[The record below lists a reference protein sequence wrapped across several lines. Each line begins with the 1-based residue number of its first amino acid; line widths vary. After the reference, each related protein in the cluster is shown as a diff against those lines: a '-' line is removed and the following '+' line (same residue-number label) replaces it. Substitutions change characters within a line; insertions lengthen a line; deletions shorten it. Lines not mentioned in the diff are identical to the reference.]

1 MTKEVLE
8 FAKSRGIGEG
18 YSYLIDKSNPQSMGF
33 AMDAAL
39 VGNANAGIPVEYTA
53 FLDPAVIKI
62 LTAPRRARMI
72 GKEVKIGDW
81 TTPYAKFKTVEETGN
96 VQAYDDYAD
105 NGTSDVNLNFPV
117 RDNFV
122 FETVIRYGDREV
134 DTAGMA
140 RINLAAEKQRS
151 AANTLDIAMNRADF
165 FGVDGLRI
173 YGLTNDPNLPSAVT
187 LASGAAGSVLW
198 SKKTTNEIFNDIVLL
213 VGDVSKRSKGLV
225 DSSSKMK
232 LIVSPENGISLEQ
245 STQYNKSVKE
255 MMKGAFPNMEIVVAE
270 EMNSSSG
277 NMVQVWAEAD
287 DEIATVVLGYSEKL
301 RAGRT
306 IAEMSHFKQK
316 FVAGTYG
323 AVIQRPFLM
332 AHSLGS

>member
-1 MTKEVLE
+1 MTKEALD
-8 FAKSRGIGEG
+8 FIQSRGIGIG
-18 YSYLIDKSNPQSMGF
+18 YSYLIDKEHPESMGL

-53 FLDPAVIKI
+53 FLDPAVVRI
-62 LTAPRRARMI
+62 LTSPRNARKI
-72 GKEVKIGDW
+72 GQEIKIGDW
-81 TTPYAKFKTVEETGN
+81 TTPYARFKTIEETGN
-96 VQAYDDYAD
+96 IQAYDDYAD

-122 FETVIRYGDREV
+122 FETVIRYGDREI
-134 DTAGMA
+134 DAAGMA
-140 RINLAAEKQRS
+140 RINLASEKQRS

-165 FGVDGLRI
+165 YGVDGLRI

-187 LASGAAGSVLW
+187 LATGAAGSVLW
-198 SKKTTNEIFNDIVLL
+198 SKKTTKEIFNDIVLL
-213 VGDVSKRSKGLV
+213 VGDVSKRAKGLV
-225 DSSSKMK
+225 DNSSKMK
-232 LIVSPENGISLEQ
+232 LVVSPENNVALKQATDFNVSAYDMVTKAFPSLE
-245 STQYNKSVKE
+245 V
-255 MMKGAFPNMEIVVAE
+255 VVAQ
-270 EMNSSSG
+270 EMSATAG
-277 NMVQVWAEAD
+277 NMIQLWVEAG
-287 DEIATVVLGYSEKL
+287 DETATVVLGYSEKL

-306 IAEMSHFKQK
+306 VSEMSHFKQK